1 MTANMIRVG
10 IIGFSEGNGHPFS
23 FSAIVNGYDETH
35 FAEAGWPV
43 ILNYL
48 KQQPADRFGFDGVR
62 VTHAWTQDASLTRK
76 LCAACRID
84 TVCELATDMLG
95 AVDAVIIARDD
106 WESHAELAMPFLRH
120 GLAVFVDKPLSL
132 NVQQLDVFLPYLRSG
147 KLMSCS
153 GLRYAAE
160 LDEMRSTEPDTGA
173 IHLISGAVLNGLDKY
188 GIHLLEAVASLGGR
202 FACPVAVTRLPA
214 AHDSFVVTLEG
225 GLLFHLDCLG
235 AVGKTFH
242 LSFFGQ
248 TGHRHFDLHDNFS
261 AFRRTL
267 AEFFAMVKTGV
278 PAIAPEQTLRLMR
291 LITTAQTLKPG
302 TTAHLEHG

>member
-1 MTANMIRVG
+1 MIRVG

-23 FSAIVNGYDETH
+23 FSAIVNGYDEMH
-35 FAEAGWPV
+35 FGNAGWPV

-48 KQQPADRFGFDGVR
+48 RQQPDDRFGFDGIR
-62 VTHAWTQDASLTRK
+62 VTHAWTQDSTITRK

-84 TVCELATDMLG
+84 TACDSAMDMLD

-106 WESHAELAMPFLRH
+106 WESHAALAMPFLEH
-120 GLAVFVDKPLSL
+120 GLAVFVDKPLTL
-132 NVQQLDVFLPYLRSG
+132 DLPQLDAFLPYLQSG

-160 LDEMRSTEPDTGA
+160 LDDMRSAEPATGPVQ
-173 IHLISGAVLNGLDKY
+173 LISGAVLNGPDKY

-202 FACPVAVTRLPA
+202 FAHPVSVSRLPA
-214 AHDSFVVTLEG
+214 AHDSFVVTLDG
-225 GLLFHLDCLG
+225 GLPFHLDCLG

-248 TGHRHFDLHDNFS
+248 GAHRHFDLHDNFS

-267 AEFFAMVKTGV
+267 AQFFEMVKTGAPV
-278 PAIAPEQTLRLMR
+278 IPPEQTLRLMR
-291 LITTAQTLKPG
+291 LIATAQALKPG
-302 TTAHLEHG
+302 MTAHLDHA